1 MDAVPA
7 GGLGDALDGLPEAWM
22 FPFRWQAHGLA
33 QVSRAVKAAAEAAR
47 LFGED
52 VSAALP
58 TIEMIAREDLTVLA
72 EAASAAVTA

>member
-1 MDAVPA
+1 MTDRETFIERM
-7 GGLGDALDGLPEAWM
+7 GLAAESDGL
-22 FPFRWQAHGLA
+22 
-33 QVSRAVKAAAEAAR
+33 SRIAGR

-52 VSAALP
+52 VATALP

>member
-1 MDAVPA
+1 MIK
-7 GGLGDALDGLPEAWM
+7 DGNK
-22 FPFRWQAHGLA
+22 
-33 QVSRAVKAAAEAAR
+33 RARSVLRRRVKAAAEAAR

-52 VSAALP
+52 VATALP